1 LEDSPN
7 TRAITTFGR
16 ERRVNA
22 VAELTVSQKILLAAH
37 RLEGQGQSPFTA
49 EALIV
54 ASWKDSPRTFGLKG
68 FAEEY
73 PDSNRVLACIM
84 GERGLARRGW
94 LVKVGQKLYTLSKQ
108 GKDEARRVMDADDS
122 PLPKRRAL
130 AKIQV
135 PKDLE
140 QQLVNLFMTTAFRRY
155 EEGMKRE
162 ITYKDACRFWGLSE
176 STSGDAVDQAL
187 KKLPGTLA
195 AVENVLIGET
205 VELSNGQS
213 VSQADLKS
221 LAGVHKFLTEQFARH
236 LSQQRDRARRF

>member
-1 LEDSPN
+1 
-7 TRAITTFGR
+7 
-16 ERRVNA
+16 VNA
-22 VAELTVSQKILLAAH
+22 VAELTVSQKILLAASK
-37 RLEGQGQSPFTA
+37 LEDQGQSPFTA

-54 ASWKDSPRTFGLKG
+54 ASWKESPRTFGLRG
-68 FAEEY
+68 FDDQF

-94 LVKVGQKLYTLSKQ
+94 LVKVGQKLYSLSRQ
-108 GKDEARRVMDADDS
+108 GRDEAKRVATGDDS

-140 QQLVNLFMTTAFRRY
+140 QQLVTLFTTTAFRRFG
-155 EEGMKRE
+155 EGMRRE
-162 ITYKDACRFWGLSE
+162 ITYKDACRFWGLTE
-176 STSGDAVDQAL
+176 SASGEQVDQAL
-187 KKLPGTLA
+187 KKVPALLE
-195 AVENVLIGET
+195 AVENLLIGET

-221 LAGVHKFLTEQFARH
+221 LANMHKFLTEQFARH
-236 LSQQRDRARRF
+236 LSQQRDRTRRF